1 MKVAKILKTVQTF
14 ANEHRSEIL
23 TGVGIAG
30 MFTTVGLAIKATP
43 KAMELIE
50 EKKEELDTDE
60 LTKGETIKAA
70 WKPYIPTA
78 IVGTLS
84 TVCLIGA
91 CTEGAKRTAA
101 LATACKLSETALSE
115 YKDKVVEAI
124 GEKKEKGVREKVA
137 QERIENTPV
146 NKSDV
151 ILTEKGNTLCFDP
164 LSSRYFKSDIDRIR
178 KAENELNK
186 KMLHDI
192 CGYASLN
199 DFYNELGLPQ
209 IDVGDIL
216 GWNTDN
222 LIDIEISSHVTE
234 EGVPCIV
241 VGHANQPKYEFYH

>member
-14 ANEHRSEIL
+14 TNEHRSEIL

-30 MFTTVGLAIKATP
+30 MLTTVGLAIKATP

-50 EKKEELDTDE
+50 EKKEELDADE
-60 LTKGETIKAA
+60 LTKGETVKAA

-84 TVCLIGA
+84 AVCLIGA
-91 CTEGAKRTAA
+91 CAEGAKRTAA

-146 NKSDV
+146 NKSEV

-164 LSSRYFKSDIDRIR
+164 LSSRYFKSDIDRIS
-178 KAENELNK
+178 KAENELNN

-192 CGYASLN
+192 CGYASMN

>member
-1 MKVAKILKTVQTF
+1 MKVAEILKTVQTF
-14 ANEHRSEIL
+14 TNEHRSEIL

-30 MFTTVGLAIKATP
+30 MLTTVGLAIKATP

-50 EKKEELDTDE
+50 EKKEELDADE
-60 LTKGETIKAA
+60 LTKGETVKAA

-84 TVCLIGA
+84 AVCLIGA
-91 CTEGAKRTAA
+91 CAEGAKRTAA

-146 NKSDV
+146 NKSEV

-164 LSSRYFKSDIDRIR
+164 LSSRYFKSDIDRIS
-178 KAENELNK
+178 KAENELNN

-192 CGYASLN
+192 CGYASMN